1 MSVAEALPSDWYNSL
16 EPGIRPFVKL
26 LRDNG
31 INTTCSC
38 EHTMT
43 IDASWS
49 HGDELERIW
58 DLLCT
63 GNYVFEITARI
74 SKGLCSS
81 GRSLKVTIRGENSC
95 PHACASPELAKAMR
109 EELSQHSE

>member
-1 MSVAEALPSDWYNSL
+1 MSVAETFSGSWYDSI
-16 EPGIRPFVKL
+16 EPGIRPFVRL

-43 IDASWS
+43 IEASWR
-49 HGDELERIW
+49 HADELQRIW

-63 GNYVFEITARI
+63 GNYLFDITARMA
-74 SKGLCSS
+74 KNLCSS
-81 GRSLKVTIRGENSC
+81 GWSLKVTIRGENSC
-95 PHACASPELAKAMR
+95 SHACASPELAKAMR
-109 EELSQHSE
+109 EELSHY